1 VLSAIWGVIVSWAWQ
16 TFGPM
21 VAALAA
27 TVSALATVVY
37 TIGTF
42 LLWLSTRRSVR
53 AMEHAV
59 QLTFMQMTYEATGR
73 SAPGGAMF
81 GDQERTQAMLD
92 AKHRRDFLAALQRDF
107 PGWYAS
113 LISKEKPTEPGE
125 RQEIP

>member
-59 QLTFMQMTYEATGR
+59 QLTFM
-73 SAPGGAMF
+73 
-81 GDQERTQAMLD
+81 
-92 AKHRRDFLAALQRDF
+92 
-107 PGWYAS
+107 
-113 LISKEKPTEPGE
+113 
-125 RQEIP
+125 

>member
-1 VLSAIWGVIVSWAWQ
+1 
-16 TFGPM
+16 M

-59 QLTFMQMTYEATGR
+59 QLTFM
-73 SAPGGAMF
+73 
-81 GDQERTQAMLD
+81 
-92 AKHRRDFLAALQRDF
+92 
-107 PGWYAS
+107 
-113 LISKEKPTEPGE
+113 
-125 RQEIP
+125 